1 MAYRKYMSDPIRFAR
16 MISGYHNDSVIVQ
29 LMDMLNQG
37 QSDAE
42 QLSIDWTNKYEEQ
55 MSRFS
60 YKAKRIMSESRQWN
74 LTA

>member
-29 LMDMLNQG
+29 MMEMLNQG

-60 YKAKRIMSESRQWN
+60 YKAKKVNVREQGRN

>member
-1 MAYRKYMSDPIRFAR
+1 

-60 YKAKRIMSESRQWN
+60 YKAKRIMSESRQ
-74 LTA
+74 